1 MDSIKYLEPAEML
14 RVLAVAK
21 AKSPRDFCLVL
32 FAFRFGLRSQELA
45 NLTLDSVSD
54 GYCDVQRLKGS
65 EHTRQQ
71 ITDDPNPLLNCK
83 RALAAWLRVR
93 GDADGSCFLFTSRNG
108 GGLKRRAIFDIFED
122 AAIHAQIER
131 GRRNIHICKH
141 SLAVNLRKGGAPVDI
156 VRSAL
161 GHKDP
166 GTTIRFYY
174 HTTQEETTAAI
185 SKTFNKVFSC

>member
-14 RVLAVAK
+14 RVLATAQK
-21 AKSPRDFCLVL
+21 KSARDFCLVL
-32 FAFRFGLRSQELA
+32 FAFRFGLRSQELS
-45 NLTLDSVSD
+45 NLTLADVAD
-54 GYCDVQRLKGS
+54 GVLDCRRLKGS

-71 ITDDPNPLLNCK
+71 ITSDPNPLLDCK
-83 RALAAWLRVR
+83 RALSAWLRVR
-93 GDADGSCFLFTSRNG
+93 GDADGSVFLFTSRNG
-108 GGLKRRAIFDIFED
+108 GGLKRQAIFDIFEA
-122 AAIHAQIER
+122 AAIHAGIER

-156 VRSAL
+156 VRAAL

-174 HTTQEETTAAI
+174 HTTQEETTTAI
-185 SKTFNKVFSC
+185 TETFGKVFE